1 MPGPRGV
8 VGGGRVRKARHV
20 NQGDLSGEGTGNEAA
35 GKRPR
40 AGRAGVRAPIVA
52 RKGRNGPGAKGAQEG
67 GDVTDGPLQAPPD
80 VVPGRGAKPAGEIRA
95 RWAWV
100 EATVWTDRML
110 TALEEGVLG
119 GKWYSLMDKVYTLPN
134 LRQAFARVKANS
146 NAAGVDH
153 VTVKEFERHLE
164 ANLEKLSQS
173 LRNGTY
179 GPQPIRRAWIPKLGS
194 KEMRP
199 LGIPTV

>member
-67 GDVTDGPLQAPPD
+67 GDGMDRPKEPD
-80 VVPGRGAKPAGEIRA
+80 AVPGTGAMPAGDIRA

-100 EATVWTDRML
+100 EA
-110 TALEEGVLG
+110 
-119 GKWYSLMDKVYTLPN
+119 
-134 LRQAFARVKANS
+134 
-146 NAAGVDH
+146 
-153 VTVKEFERHLE
+153 
-164 ANLEKLSQS
+164 
-173 LRNGTY
+173 
-179 GPQPIRRAWIPKLGS
+179 
-194 KEMRP
+194 
-199 LGIPTV
+199 